1 MIISWC
7 FICVFSVLINKVSL
21 QETVHREAVI
31 GGSVVL
37 PCSYTEYELKLQ
49 DMDVLWRHNDSETV
63 YDLIKGKVSVTHQ
76 NPRYQSR
83 AETFPEE
90 YRSGNFSLKLINL
103 THTDA
108 GAFSC
113 IITLLSEPQTI
124 QLIISEST
132 VEKGKNSTQH
142 GNRGPDTSPDQRKE
156 RIFLIIPFAFFFV
169 VVIIAVLAIKCLDK
183 KNTSCFL

>member
-1 MIISWC
+1 MIS
-7 FICVFSVLINKVSL
+7 VSL
-21 QETVHREAVI
+21 QDTVHRKAVI

-63 YDLIKGKVSVTHQ
+63 YDLIKGKVSVTRQ

-90 YRSGNFSLKLINL
+90 YLSGNFSLKLINL
-103 THTDA
+103 THADA

-124 QLIISEST
+124 QLIINGT
-132 VEKGKNSTQH
+132 
-142 GNRGPDTSPDQRKE
+142 
-156 RIFLIIPFAFFFV
+156 
-169 VVIIAVLAIKCLDK
+169 
-183 KNTSCFL
+183 